1 MDKSIPLWLK
11 CAMILGNALISTDD
25 QKLDAQLDVL
35 NGAGVVRIFADR
47 ISGSKRQRPELEL
60 ML

>member
-1 MDKSIPLWLK
+1 MV
-11 CAMILGNALISTDD
+11 LGNALISTDD

-35 NGAGVVRIFADR
+35 NGARVLRIFADR
-47 ISGSKRQRPELEL
+47 ISRSKRQRPELDR

>member
-1 MDKSIPLWLK
+1 
-11 CAMILGNALISTDD
+11 MILGNALISTDD

-47 ISGSKRQRPELEL
+47 ISGWKRQRPELDL